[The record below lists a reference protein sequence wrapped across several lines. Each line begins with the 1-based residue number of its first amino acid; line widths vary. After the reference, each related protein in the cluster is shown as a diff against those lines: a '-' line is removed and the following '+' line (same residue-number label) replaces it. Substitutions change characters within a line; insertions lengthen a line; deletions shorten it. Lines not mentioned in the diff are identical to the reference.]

1 MLIKKLVAARGAAAR
16 PQITTIGLGGQ
27 LDSELLMVTLASAL
41 TLTPT
46 PTPTLT
52 PTLTLTLTLPQPQP
66 QP

>member
-27 LDSELLMVTLASAL
+27 LDSELLMVTLTSTL

-52 PTLTLTLTLPQPQP
+52 LTLALPQPQP

>member
-27 LDSELLMVTLASAL
+27 LDSELLMVILTSAL
-41 TLTPT
+41 TLTST
-46 PTPTLT
+46 PT
-52 PTLTLTLTLPQPQP
+52 PTLTLTLALPQPQP